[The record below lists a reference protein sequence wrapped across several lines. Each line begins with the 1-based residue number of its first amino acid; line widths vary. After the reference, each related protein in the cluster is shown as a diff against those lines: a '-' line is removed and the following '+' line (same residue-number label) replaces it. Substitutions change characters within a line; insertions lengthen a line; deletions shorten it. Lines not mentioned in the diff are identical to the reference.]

1 MACIIFPDYEGRNR
15 KTFLGEE
22 TQKWLSRPISLAFF
36 EERLYWLD
44 QTFNTGSVSRY
55 LSFSR
60 NFSFVIFLN
69 YLFVVLIYSAKTIG
83 DPTPEILAQKLGT
96 EVYDIKIFSSKNQQG
111 TNACSINNGG
121 CQEICLF
128 NGKYTSCACE
138 YGELDPQDQ
147 KTCLESSAFLLFSR
161 ISRLGIRKKIIFNFM
176 NYFYFFD
183 VIFNFTKKNFQRAFT
198 YPMLPT

>member
-1 MACIIFPDYEGRNR
+1 MAI
-15 KTFLGEE
+15 KTNLLGLFWR
-22 TQKWLSRPISLAFF
+22 TTLLV
-36 EERLYWLD
+36 
-44 QTFNTGSVSRY
+44 GSNLQHWQRFQVS
-55 LSFSR
+55 
-60 NFSFVIFLN
+60 VIFTEFFIPNIFEFPICYSNLRS
-69 YLFVVLIYSAKTIG
+69 FLISSAKTIG

-96 EVYDIKIFSSKNQQG
+96 EVYDIKIFSFKNQQG

-161 ISRLGIRKKIIFNFM
+161 ISRLGIRKKIIFNFSFLM
-176 NYFYFFD
+176 
-183 VIFNFTKKNFQRAFT
+183 
-198 YPMLPT
+198 

>member
-1 MACIIFPDYEGRNR
+1 M
-15 KTFLGEE
+15 
-22 TQKWLSRPISLAFF
+22 
-36 EERLYWLD
+36 
-44 QTFNTGSVSRY
+44 
-55 LSFSR
+55 
-60 NFSFVIFLN
+60 
-69 YLFVVLIYSAKTIG
+69 
-83 DPTPEILAQKLGT
+83 
-96 EVYDIKIFSSKNQQG
+96 YDIKIFSSKNQQG

-138 YGELDPQDQ
+138 YGELDPQDN

-183 VIFNFTKKNFQRAFT
+183 VIFNFFFRERSHIQCFQHESPYPSNYTKGRKYCGT
-198 YPMLPT
+198 GL